1 MSQQLTSINGGA
13 TPEIQTT
20 LRTSRINL
28 LSPQFIEA
36 RNLYSRPTEWV
47 PGGRPIYRRLPAISE
62 TYQIDFFNIVP
73 ESNVGPGYIEEVGY
87 VFVPWGE
94 SDLSSSSVR
103 VSISESKG
111 DLIISSGSLVWR
123 QGKTFVYPALINLE
137 VLEVLN
143 GRYDLAYQLIYNSDP
158 LPFQYS
164 VTDFALTGL
173 PLTITASTDSITG
186 WRYPAV
192 NAFLDTTTLKW
203 STEDSYYPSYAQPT
217 SSYIQWESVLA
228 QSYESI
234 TLRCPTG
241 TAYTGMATLYY
252 VNNGVLSEVTSVEV
266 SSDTTGQ
273 YFTLNITRPVLQNGW
288 RVEFSSTKISI
299 QSITVTGVITL
310 LERPSVPVPRAS
322 LVLYPSGTLPV
333 GETFCSLAEITV
345 NNDFQ
350 VTKLRDTRDIIRR
363 DYTPV
368 SDWLTKPFDTDLIN
382 LYEEV
387 SIYPTTWMN
396 PPTAMRQEYE
406 GLTQY
411 QVIVEN

>member
-1 MSQQLTSINGGA
+1 MSQQLVSLNGGI
-13 TPEIQTT
+13 TVQNQTT
-20 LRTSRINL
+20 LRTPRLNL
-28 LSPQFIEA
+28 LSPQYIGA
-36 RNLYSRPTEWV
+36 KSLQSRPTEWV
-47 PGGRPIYRRLPAISE
+47 PEGRPIYRRLPAISE

-73 ESNVGPGYIEEVGY
+73 ESNVGSGYIEEVGY

-94 SDLSSSSVR
+94 SDLSQSSVR
-103 VSISESKG
+103 VSISESKR

-123 QGKTFVYPALINLE
+123 QGKTFVYPALVNLE

-143 GRYDLAYQLIYNSDP
+143 GRYDLAYQLIFNDDP

-164 VTDFALTGL
+164 VIDFALTGL

-186 WRYPAV
+186 WRFPAV
-192 NAFLDTTTLKW
+192 NAFLDTTTLNW

-217 SSYIQWESVLA
+217 SSYIQWESVLT
-228 QSYESI
+228 QSYQSI
-234 TLRCPTG
+234 TLRCPAG
-241 TAYTGMATLYY
+241 TAYTGTATLYY
-252 VNNGVLSEVTSVEV
+252 VNNGVLSEVTSTEV
-266 SSDTTGQ
+266 SSDTASQ
-273 YFTLNITRPVLQNGW
+273 FFTLSVTEQVLQSGW

-299 QSITVTGVITL
+299 QSIIVTGVITL

-350 VTKLRDTRDIIRR
+350 VTKLRDTRNIIRR

-396 PPTAMRQEYE
+396 PPTAMRQEYY

>member
-1 MSQQLTSINGGA
+1 MSQQLTPTNGGLI
-13 TPEIQTT
+13 PEVQTT
-20 LRTSRINL
+20 LRPSRINL
-28 LSPQFIEA
+28 LSPQYIEA
-36 RNLYSRPTEWV
+36 KNLESRPTEWV

-73 ESNVGPGYIEEVGY
+73 ESNVGPGYIEEIGY

-94 SDLSSSSVR
+94 SALGSSSVL
-103 VSISESKG
+103 VSVSESKG
-111 DLIISSGSLVWR
+111 DLIVSSGNLVWK

-137 VLEVLN
+137 VLDVLN
-143 GRYDLAYQLIYNSDP
+143 GKYDLAYQLIYNDEP
-158 LPFQYS
+158 LPYQYS

-192 NAFLDTTTLKW
+192 NAFLDTTTLNW

-217 SSYIQWESVLA
+217 SSYIQWDSALA
-228 QSYESI
+228 QSYTSI

-241 TAYTGMATLYY
+241 TAYTGTATLYY
-252 VNNGVLSEVTSVEV
+252 VNNGVLSEVTSSEV

-273 YFTLNITRPVLQNGW
+273 YFTLNITEQVLQTGW

-299 QSITVTGVITL
+299 QSITITGVITL
-310 LERPSVPVPRAS
+310 LEKPSVSVPRAS

-345 NNDFQ
+345 NNEFQ
-350 VTKLRDTRDIIRR
+350 VTKLKDTREIIRR

-368 SDWLTKPFDTDLIN
+368 ADWLTKPFDTDLIN

-387 SIYPTTWMN
+387 STYPTTWMN
-396 PPTAMRQEYE
+396 PPTAMKQEYA

>member
-1 MSQQLTSINGGA
+1 MSQQLTSINGGV

-123 QGKTFVYPALINLE
+123 QGKTFVYPAIVNLE
-137 VLEVLN
+137 VLEILK

-192 NAFLDTTTLKW
+192 NVFLDTTTLKW

-273 YFTLNITRPVLQNGW
+273 YFTLNITGPVLQTGW

-299 QSITVTGVITL
+299 QSITVTGVITR

>member
-1 MSQQLTSINGGA
+1 MSQQLTPTNGGI
-13 TPEIQTT
+13 TPEVQTT
-20 LRTSRINL
+20 LRTSRVNL
-28 LSPQFIEA
+28 LSPQYIEA
-36 RNLYSRPTEWV
+36 KSLESRPTEWV
-47 PGGRPIYRRLPAISE
+47 PGGRPIYRRLPAVSE

-94 SDLSSSSVR
+94 SDLSPSSVR
-103 VSISESKG
+103 VSVSESKG
-111 DLIISSGSLVWR
+111 DLIISSGNLVWK

-143 GRYDLAYQLIYNSDP
+143 GRYDLAYQLIYNDEP

-192 NAFLDTTTLKW
+192 NAFLDTTTLNW

-241 TAYTGMATLYY
+241 TAYTGTATLYY
-252 VNNGVLSEVTSVEV
+252 VNNGVLSEVTSTEV

-273 YFTLNITRPVLQNGW
+273 YFTLNITEQVLQTGW
-288 RVEFSSTKISI
+288 RVEFSSIKVSI
-299 QSITVTGVITL
+299 QSITITGVITL
-310 LERPSVPVPRAS
+310 LEKPSVSVPRAS

-345 NNDFQ
+345 NNEFQ
-350 VTKLRDTRDIIRR
+350 VTKLKDTREIIRR

-368 SDWLTKPFDTDLIN
+368 ADWLTKPFDTDLIN

-387 SIYPTTWMN
+387 STYPTTWMN
-396 PPTAMRQEYE
+396 PPTAMKQEYVE
-406 GLTQY
+406 LTQY
-411 QVIVEN
+411 QVIVES

>member
-1 MSQQLTSINGGA
+1 MSQQLTSINGGV

-123 QGKTFVYPALINLE
+123 QGKTFVYPALVNLE

-217 SSYIQWESVLA
+217 SSYIQWESLLA

-241 TAYTGMATLYY
+241 TAYTGTATLYY
-252 VNNGVLSEVTSVEV
+252 VNNGVLSEVTSTEI

-273 YFTLNITRPVLQNGW
+273 YFTLAVTRQILQTGW

-310 LERPSVPVPRAS
+310 LERPSVSTPRAS

-396 PPTAMRQEYE
+396 PPTAMRQEYD

>member
-1 MSQQLTSINGGA
+1 MSQLLTPTGNGI
-13 TPEIQTT
+13 TPEVQTT
-20 LRTSRINL
+20 LQSSRINL
-28 LSPQFIEA
+28 LSPQYIEA
-36 RNLYSRPTEWV
+36 KNLESRPTEWV

-62 TYQIDFFNIVP
+62 TYQIDFYNIVP
-73 ESNVGPGYIEEVGY
+73 ESNVGPGYIEEIGY

-94 SDLSSSSVR
+94 SALGSSSVL
-103 VSISESKG
+103 VSVSESKG
-111 DLIISSGSLVWR
+111 DLIVSSGNLVWK

-137 VLEVLN
+137 VLDVLN
-143 GRYDLAYQLIYNSDP
+143 GKYDLAYQLIYNDEP
-158 LPFQYS
+158 LPYQYS

-192 NAFLDTTTLKW
+192 NAFLDTTTLNW

-217 SSYIQWESVLA
+217 SSYIQWDSALA
-228 QSYESI
+228 QSYTSI

-241 TAYTGMATLYY
+241 TAYTGTATLYY
-252 VNNGVLSEVTSVEV
+252 VNNGVLSEVTSTGI
-266 SSDTTGQ
+266 SSDDTGQ
-273 YFTLNITRPVLQNGW
+273 FFTLVIAEQVLQTGW

-299 QSITVTGVITL
+299 QSITITGVITL
-310 LERPSVPVPRAS
+310 LEKPSVSVPRAS

-345 NNDFQ
+345 NNEFQ
-350 VTKLRDTRDIIRR
+350 VTKLKDTREIIRR

-368 SDWLTKPFDTDLIN
+368 ADWLTKPFDTDLIN

-387 SIYPTTWMN
+387 STYPTTWMN
-396 PPTAMRQEYE
+396 PPTAMKQEYA

>member
-1 MSQQLTSINGGA
+1 MSQKLTPTGNGII
-13 TPEIQTT
+13 PEIQTT
-20 LRTSRINL
+20 LRTSRVNL
-28 LSPQFIEA
+28 LSPQFIDA
-36 RNLYSRPTEWV
+36 KNLESRPTEWV
-47 PGGRPIYRRLPAISE
+47 PEGRPIYRRLPAISE
-62 TYQIDFFNIVP
+62 TYQIDFYNVVP
-73 ESNVGPGYIEEVGY
+73 ESNVGPGYTEEVGY

-94 SDLSSSSVR
+94 SDLSPSSVR
-103 VSISESKG
+103 VSVSESKG
-111 DLIISSGSLVWR
+111 DLIVSSGNLVWR

-143 GRYDLAYQLIYNSDP
+143 GRYDLAYQLIYNDEP

-173 PLTITASTDSITG
+173 PLTITASTDSVTG

-192 NAFLDTTTLKW
+192 NAFLDTTTLNW

-241 TAYTGMATLYY
+241 TAYTGTATLYY
-252 VNNGVLSEVTSVEV
+252 VNGGVLLEVVSTEI

-273 YFTLNITRPVLQNGW
+273 YFTLPVTSQVLQTGW
-288 RVEFSSTKISI
+288 RVEFSSAKISI
-299 QSITVTGVITL
+299 QSITVTGIITL
-310 LERPSVPVPRAS
+310 LEKPSAPVPRAS

-345 NNDFQ
+345 NNDYQ
-350 VTKLRDTRDIIRR
+350 VTKLKDAREIIRR
-363 DYTPV
+363 DYIPV
-368 SDWLTKPFDTDLIN
+368 ADWLTKPFDTDLIN

-396 PPTAMRQEYE
+396 PPTAMRQEYAE
-406 GLTQY
+406 LTQY
-411 QVIVEN
+411 QVIVES

>member
-1 MSQQLTSINGGA
+1 MSQLLTPTGNGII
-13 TPEIQTT
+13 PEVQTT
-20 LRTSRINL
+20 LRPSRINL
-28 LSPQFIEA
+28 LSPQYIEA
-36 RNLYSRPTEWV
+36 KNLESRPTEWV

-73 ESNVGPGYIEEVGY
+73 ESNVGPGYIEEIGY

-94 SDLSSSSVR
+94 SALGSSSVL
-103 VSISESKG
+103 VSVSESKG
-111 DLIISSGSLVWR
+111 DLIVSSGNLVWK

-137 VLEVLN
+137 VLDVLN
-143 GRYDLAYQLIYNSDP
+143 GKYDLAYQLIYNDEP
-158 LPFQYS
+158 LPYQYS

-173 PLTITASTDSITG
+173 PLTITASTDLITG

-192 NAFLDTTTLKW
+192 NAFLDTTTLNW

-217 SSYIQWESVLA
+217 SSYIQWDSALA
-228 QSYESI
+228 QSYTSI

-241 TAYTGMATLYY
+241 TAYTGTATLYY
-252 VNNGVLSEVTSVEV
+252 VNNGVLSEVTSTEV

-273 YFTLNITRPVLQNGW
+273 YFTLNITEQVSQTGW

-299 QSITVTGVITL
+299 QSITITGVITL
-310 LERPSVPVPRAS
+310 LEKPSVSVPRAS

-345 NNDFQ
+345 NNEFQ
-350 VTKLRDTRDIIRR
+350 VTKLKDTREIIRR

-368 SDWLTKPFDTDLIN
+368 ADWLTKPFDTDLIN

-387 SIYPTTWMN
+387 STYPTTWMN
-396 PPTAMRQEYE
+396 PPTAMKQEYA

>member
-1 MSQQLTSINGGA
+1 MSQQLTPTGNGA
-13 TPEIQTT
+13 IPEIQTT
-20 LRTSRINL
+20 IRTPRINL
-28 LSPQFIEA
+28 LSPQYIEA
-36 RNLYSRPTEWV
+36 KNLESRPTEWV
-47 PGGRPIYRRLPAISE
+47 PEGRPIYRRLPAISE

-73 ESNVGPGYIEEVGY
+73 ESNVGPEYIEEVGY

-94 SDLSSSSVR
+94 SALGTSSVL
-103 VSISESKG
+103 VSVSESKK
-111 DLIISSGSLVWR
+111 DLIISSGNLIWK
-123 QGKTFVYPALINLE
+123 QGKTFVYPAIINLK

-143 GRYDLAYQLIYNSDP
+143 GKYDLAYQLIYNDEP

-192 NAFLDTTTLKW
+192 NAFLDTTTLNW

-241 TAYTGMATLYY
+241 TAYTGTATLYY
-252 VNNGVLSEVTSVEV
+252 VNNGILSEVTSTEI

-273 YFTLNITRPVLQNGW
+273 FFTLEITEQVLQKGW
-288 RVEFSSTKISI
+288 RVTFSSAKISI
-299 QSITVTGVITL
+299 QNITVTGVITR
-310 LERPSVPVPRAS
+310 LERPSVPIPRAS

-333 GETFCSLAEITV
+333 GETFCTLAEITV
-345 NNDFQ
+345 NNDFEI
-350 VTKLRDTRDIIRR
+350 TKVKDTRDIIRR

-382 LYEEV
+382 LYEQV
-387 SIYPTTWMN
+387 STYPTTWMN
-396 PPTAMRQEYE
+396 PPTAMKQEYA

>member
-1 MSQQLTSINGGA
+1 MSQQLTSISGGI
-13 TPEIQTT
+13 TPEVQTT

-28 LSPQFIEA
+28 LSPQYIEA
-36 RNLYSRPTEWV
+36 KSLESRPTEWV

-94 SDLSSSSVR
+94 SDLSPSSVR
-103 VSISESKG
+103 VSISESKR
-111 DLIISSGSLVWR
+111 DLIISSGNLVWK

-143 GRYDLAYQLIYNSDP
+143 GRYDLAYQLIYNDEP

-173 PLTITASTDSITG
+173 PLTITASTDLITG

-192 NAFLDTTTLKW
+192 NAFLDTTTLNW
-203 STEDSYYPSYAQPT
+203 STEDSYYPSFAQPT

-241 TAYTGMATLYY
+241 TAYTGTATLYY
-252 VNNGVLSEVTSVEV
+252 VNNGVLSEVITTAI

-273 YFTLNITRPVLQNGW
+273 YFTLPVTSQVLQTGW
-288 RVEFSSTKISI
+288 RVEFSSAKISI
-299 QSITVTGVITL
+299 QSITVTGIITL

-322 LVLYPSGTLPV
+322 LVLYPSGTLPD

-345 NNDFQ
+345 NNDYQ
-350 VTKLRDTRDIIRR
+350 VTKLRDTREVIRR

-368 SDWLTKPFDTDLIN
+368 ADWLTKPFDTDLID

-387 SIYPTTWMN
+387 SIYPSTWMN
-396 PPTAMRQEYE
+396 PPTAMKQEYA

>member
-1 MSQQLTSINGGA
+1 MSQQLTPTNGGL
-13 TPEIQTT
+13 TPEVQTT
-20 LRTSRINL
+20 LRSSRINL
-28 LSPQFIEA
+28 LSPQYIEA
-36 RNLYSRPTEWV
+36 KNLESRPTEWV

-62 TYQIDFFNIVP
+62 TYQIDFYNIVP
-73 ESNVGPGYIEEVGY
+73 ESNVGPGYIEEIGY

-94 SDLSSSSVR
+94 SALGSSSVL
-103 VSISESKG
+103 VSVSESKR
-111 DLIISSGSLVWR
+111 DLIISSGNLVWK

-137 VLEVLN
+137 VLDVLN
-143 GRYDLAYQLIYNSDP
+143 GKYDLAYQLIYNDEP
-158 LPFQYS
+158 LPYQYS

-192 NAFLDTTTLKW
+192 NAFLDTTTLNW

-217 SSYIQWESVLA
+217 SSYIQWDSALA
-228 QSYESI
+228 QSYTSI

-241 TAYTGMATLYY
+241 TAYTGTATLYY
-252 VNNGVLSEVTSVEV
+252 VNNGVLSEVTSTEV

-273 YFTLNITRPVLQNGW
+273 YFTLNITEQVLQTGW

-299 QSITVTGVITL
+299 QSITITGVITL
-310 LERPSVPVPRAS
+310 LEKPSVSVPRAS

-333 GETFCSLAEITV
+333 GETFCSLAEVTV
-345 NNDFQ
+345 NNEFQ
-350 VTKLRDTRDIIRR
+350 VTKLKDTREIIRR

-368 SDWLTKPFDTDLIN
+368 ADWLTKPFDTDLVN

-387 SIYPTTWMN
+387 STYPTTWMN
-396 PPTAMRQEYE
+396 PPTAMKQEYA

>member
-1 MSQQLTSINGGA
+1 MSQQLTPTGNGA
-13 TPEIQTT
+13 IPEIQTT
-20 LRTSRINL
+20 IRTSRINL
-28 LSPQFIEA
+28 LSPQYIEA
-36 RNLYSRPTEWV
+36 KNLESRPTEWV
-47 PGGRPIYRRLPAISE
+47 PEGRPIYRRLPAISE

-73 ESNVGPGYIEEVGY
+73 ESNVGPEYIEEVGY

-94 SDLSSSSVR
+94 SALGTSSVL
-103 VSISESKG
+103 VSVSESKK
-111 DLIISSGSLVWR
+111 DLIISSGNLIWK
-123 QGKTFVYPALINLE
+123 QGKTFVYPAIINLK

-143 GRYDLAYQLIYNSDP
+143 GKYDLAYQLIYNDEP

-192 NAFLDTTTLKW
+192 NAFLDTTTLNW

-241 TAYTGMATLYY
+241 TAYTGTATLYY
-252 VNNGVLSEVTSVEV
+252 VNNGILSEVTSTEI

-273 YFTLNITRPVLQNGW
+273 FFTLEITEQVLQKGW
-288 RVEFSSTKISI
+288 RVTFSSAKISI
-299 QSITVTGVITL
+299 QNITVTGVITR
-310 LERPSVPVPRAS
+310 LERPSVPIPRAS

-333 GETFCSLAEITV
+333 GETFCTLAEITV
-345 NNDFQ
+345 NNDFEI
-350 VTKLRDTRDIIRR
+350 TKLRDTRDIIRR

-368 SDWLTKPFDTDLIN
+368 ADWLTKPFDADLIN
-382 LYEEV
+382 LYEQV
-387 SIYPTTWMN
+387 STYPTTWMN
-396 PPTAMRQEYE
+396 PPTAMKQEYA

>member
-1 MSQQLTSINGGA
+1 MSQQLTPTGNGII
-13 TPEIQTT
+13 PEIQTT

-28 LSPQFIEA
+28 LSPQYKEVK
-36 RNLYSRPTEWV
+36 NLKSRPTEWV

-103 VSISESKG
+103 VSISESEG
-111 DLIISSGSLVWR
+111 DLIVSSGNLVWK
-123 QGKTFVYPALINLE
+123 QGKTFVYPALVNLE

-143 GRYDLAYQLIYNSDP
+143 GRYDLAYQLIFNDEP

-173 PLTITASTDSITG
+173 PFTITASTDSVTG

-192 NAFLDTTTLKW
+192 NAFLDTKTLNW

-228 QSYESI
+228 QSYKSI

-241 TAYTGMATLYY
+241 TACTGTATLYY
-252 VNNGVLSEVTSVEV
+252 VNNGVLSEVTSTEV
-266 SSDTTGQ
+266 SSDTAGQ
-273 YFTLNITRPVLQNGW
+273 YFTLSIAEQVLQTGW
-288 RVEFSSTKISI
+288 RIKFSSSKISI
-299 QSITVTGVITL
+299 QSITVTGVITQ
-310 LERPSVPVPRAS
+310 LEKPSLPVPRAS

-345 NNDFQ
+345 NNNFQ
-350 VTKLRDTRDIIRR
+350 VTKLRDTREIIRR
-363 DYTPV
+363 DYTPIA
-368 SDWLTKPFDTDLIN
+368 DWLTKPFDTDLIN

-387 SIYPTTWMN
+387 STYPTTWMN
-396 PPTAMRQEYE
+396 PPTAMRQEYA

-411 QVIVEN
+411 QVIVES

>member
-1 MSQQLTSINGGA
+1 MSQKLVPTNGGI
-13 TPEIQTT
+13 TPEVQTT

-28 LSPQFIEA
+28 LSPQHIEA
-36 RNLYSRPTEWV
+36 KSLESRPTEWV
-47 PGGRPIYRRLPAISE
+47 PGGRPIYRRLPAVSE
-62 TYQIDFFNIVP
+62 TYQIDFYNVVP
-73 ESNVGPGYIEEVGY
+73 ESNVGPGYIKEVGY

-94 SDLSSSSVR
+94 SDLSPSSVR
-103 VSISESKG
+103 VSVSESKG
-111 DLIISSGSLVWR
+111 DLIISSGNLVWK

-143 GRYDLAYQLIYNSDP
+143 GRYDLAYQLIYNDEP

-173 PLTITASTDSITG
+173 PLTITASTDSIIG

-192 NAFLDTTTLKW
+192 NAFLDTTTLNW
-203 STEDSYYPSYAQPT
+203 STEDSYYLSYAQPT

-241 TAYTGMATLYY
+241 TAYTGTATLYY
-252 VNNGVLSEVTSVEV
+252 VNSGVLSEVTTTAI

-273 YFTLNITRPVLQNGW
+273 YFTLPVTSQVLQTGW
-288 RVEFSSTKISI
+288 RVEFSSAKISI
-299 QSITVTGVITL
+299 QSITVTGIITL
-310 LERPSVPVPRAS
+310 LEKPSVPVPRAS

-345 NNDFQ
+345 NNDYQ
-350 VTKLRDTRDIIRR
+350 VTKLKDTREVIRR

-368 SDWLTKPFDTDLIN
+368 ADWLTKPFDTDLID

-396 PPTAMRQEYE
+396 PPTAMKQEYAE
-406 GLTQY
+406 LTQY
-411 QVIVEN
+411 QVIVES

>member
-1 MSQQLTSINGGA
+1 MSQQLTPTNGGLI
-13 TPEIQTT
+13 PEVQTT
-20 LRTSRINL
+20 LRPSRINL
-28 LSPQFIEA
+28 LSPQYIEA
-36 RNLYSRPTEWV
+36 KNLESRPTEWV

-73 ESNVGPGYIEEVGY
+73 ESNVGPGYIEEIGY

-94 SDLSSSSVR
+94 SALGSSSVL
-103 VSISESKG
+103 VSVSESKG
-111 DLIISSGSLVWR
+111 DLIVSSGNLVWK

-137 VLEVLN
+137 VLDVLN
-143 GRYDLAYQLIYNSDP
+143 GKYDLAYQLIYNDEPSP
-158 LPFQYS
+158 YQYS

-192 NAFLDTTTLKW
+192 NAFLDTTTLNW

-217 SSYIQWESVLA
+217 SSYIQWDSALA
-228 QSYESI
+228 QSYTSI

-241 TAYTGMATLYY
+241 TAYTGTATLYY
-252 VNNGVLSEVTSVEV
+252 VNNGVLSEVTSTEV

-273 YFTLNITRPVLQNGW
+273 YFTLNITEQVLQTGW

-299 QSITVTGVITL
+299 QSITITGVITL
-310 LERPSVPVPRAS
+310 LEKPSVSVPRAS

-345 NNDFQ
+345 NNEFQ
-350 VTKLRDTRDIIRR
+350 VTKLKDTREIIRR

-368 SDWLTKPFDTDLIN
+368 ADWLTKPFDTDLIN

-387 SIYPTTWMN
+387 STYPTTWMN
-396 PPTAMRQEYE
+396 PPTAMKQEYA

>member
-1 MSQQLTSINGGA
+1 MSQLLTPTGNGII
-13 TPEIQTT
+13 PEIQTT

-28 LSPQFIEA
+28 LSAQYIESK
-36 RNLYSRPTEWV
+36 NLKSRPTEWV
-47 PGGRPIYRRLPAISE
+47 PEGRPIYRRLPAISE
-62 TYQIDFFNIVP
+62 TYQIDFYNIVP

-103 VSISESKG
+103 VSASESKG
-111 DLIISSGSLVWR
+111 DLIISSGNLVWK

-143 GRYDLAYQLIYNSDP
+143 GRYDLAYQLIYNDEP

-164 VTDFALTGL
+164 VTNFALTGL
-173 PLTITASTDSITG
+173 PLTITASTDLITG

-192 NAFLDTTTLKW
+192 NAFLDTTTLNW

-228 QSYESI
+228 QSYESV

-241 TAYTGMATLYY
+241 TAYTGTATLYY
-252 VNNGVLSEVTSVEV
+252 VNSGVLSEVTSTAI
-266 SSDTTGQ
+266 SSDTVGQ
-273 YFTLNITRPVLQNGW
+273 YFTLPITSQVLQTGW
-288 RVEFSSTKISI
+288 RVEFSSVIISI
-299 QSITVTGVITL
+299 QSITVSGVITL
-310 LERPSVPVPRAS
+310 LERPSVAVPRAS

-333 GETFCSLAEITV
+333 GETFCALAEITV
-345 NNDFQ
+345 NNDYQ
-350 VTKLRDTRDIIRR
+350 VTKLRDTRVVIRR

-368 SDWLTKPFDTDLIN
+368 SDWLTKPFDIDLIN

-387 SIYPTTWMN
+387 SIYPSTWMT
-396 PPTAMRQEYE
+396 PPTAMKQEYA

-411 QVIVEN
+411 RIIVEN

>member
-123 QGKTFVYPALINLE
+123 QGKTFVYPALVNLE

-143 GRYDLAYQLIYNSDP
+143 GRYDLAYQLIFNDEP

-192 NAFLDTTTLKW
+192 NAFLDTTSLKW

-217 SSYIQWESVLA
+217 SSYIQWESVLT
-228 QSYESI
+228 QSYQSI

-241 TAYTGMATLYY
+241 TAYTSTATLYY
-252 VNNGVLSEVTSVEV
+252 VNNGVLSEVTSTEV

-273 YFTLNITRPVLQNGW
+273 FFTLSVTEQVLQSGW

-310 LERPSVPVPRAS
+310 LERPSVPIPRAS

-333 GETFCSLAEITV
+333 DETFCSLAEITV
-345 NNDFQ
+345 NNGFQ
-350 VTKLRDTRDIIRR
+350 VTKLRDTRNIIRR

-368 SDWLTKPFDTDLIN
+368 SDWLTKPFDTDLVN

-396 PPTAMRQEYE
+396 PPTAMRQEYY

>member
-1 MSQQLTSINGGA
+1 MSQLLTPTGNGII
-13 TPEIQTT
+13 PEIQTT
-20 LRTSRINL
+20 LRTSRVNL
-28 LSPQFIEA
+28 LSPQYIEA
-36 RNLYSRPTEWV
+36 KSLESRPTEWV
-47 PGGRPIYRRLPAISE
+47 PSGRPIYRRLPAVSE

-94 SDLSSSSVR
+94 SDLSPSSVR
-103 VSISESKG
+103 VSVSESKG
-111 DLIISSGSLVWR
+111 DLIISSGNLVWK

-143 GRYDLAYQLIYNSDP
+143 GRYDLAYQLIYNDEP

-164 VTDFALTGL
+164 VTDFVLTGL

-192 NAFLDTTTLKW
+192 NAFLDTTTLNW

-241 TAYTGMATLYY
+241 TAYTGTATLYY
-252 VNNGVLSEVTSVEV
+252 VNNGVLSEVTTTAI

-273 YFTLNITRPVLQNGW
+273 YFTLPVTSQVLQTGW
-288 RVEFSSTKISI
+288 RVEFSSAKISI
-299 QSITVTGVITL
+299 QSITVTGIITL

-345 NNDFQ
+345 NNEFQ
-350 VTKLRDTRDIIRR
+350 VTKLKDTREIIRR

-368 SDWLTKPFDTDLIN
+368 ADWLTKPFDTDLID

-396 PPTAMRQEYE
+396 PPTAMKQEYAE
-406 GLTQY
+406 LTQY

>member
-1 MSQQLTSINGGA
+1 MSQLLTPTGNGII
-13 TPEIQTT
+13 PEVQTT
-20 LRTSRINL
+20 LRPSRINL
-28 LSPQFIEA
+28 LSPQYIEA
-36 RNLYSRPTEWV
+36 KNLESRPTEWV

-73 ESNVGPGYIEEVGY
+73 ESNVGPGYIEEIGY

-94 SDLSSSSVR
+94 SALGSSSVL
-103 VSISESKG
+103 VSVSESKG
-111 DLIISSGSLVWR
+111 DLIVSSGNLVWK

-137 VLEVLN
+137 VLDVLN
-143 GRYDLAYQLIYNSDP
+143 GKYDLAYQLIYNDEP
-158 LPFQYS
+158 LPYQYS

-192 NAFLDTTTLKW
+192 NAFLDTTTLNW

-241 TAYTGMATLYY
+241 TAYTGTATLYY
-252 VNNGVLSEVTSVEV
+252 VNNGVLSEVTSTEV

-273 YFTLNITRPVLQNGW
+273 YFTLNITEQVLQTGW
-288 RVEFSSTKISI
+288 RVEFSSIKVSI
-299 QSITVTGVITL
+299 QSITITGVITL
-310 LERPSVPVPRAS
+310 LEKPSVSVPRAS

-345 NNDFQ
+345 NNEFQ
-350 VTKLRDTRDIIRR
+350 VTKLKDTREIIRR

-368 SDWLTKPFDTDLIN
+368 ADWLTKPFDTDLIN

-387 SIYPTTWMN
+387 STYPTTWMN
-396 PPTAMRQEYE
+396 PPTAMKQEYVE
-406 GLTQY
+406 LTQY
-411 QVIVEN
+411 QVIVES

>member
-1 MSQQLTSINGGA
+1 MSQLLTPTGNGII
-13 TPEIQTT
+13 PEIQTT
-20 LRTSRINL
+20 LRTSRVNL
-28 LSPQFIEA
+28 LSPQYIEA
-36 RNLYSRPTEWV
+36 KSLESRPTEWV

-62 TYQIDFFNIVP
+62 TYQIDFYNVVP

-94 SDLSSSSVR
+94 SDLSPSSVR
-103 VSISESKG
+103 ISISESKG
-111 DLIISSGSLVWR
+111 DLIISSGNLVWK

-143 GRYDLAYQLIYNSDP
+143 GRYDLAYQLIYNDEP

-192 NAFLDTTTLKW
+192 NAFLGTTTLNW
-203 STEDSYYPSYAQPT
+203 STEDSYYLSYAQPT

-241 TAYTGMATLYY
+241 TAYTGTATLYY
-252 VNNGVLSEVTSVEV
+252 VNNGVLSEVTTTAI

-273 YFTLNITRPVLQNGW
+273 YFTLPVTSQVLQTEW
-288 RVEFSSTKISI
+288 RVEFSSAKISI
-299 QSITVTGVITL
+299 QSIAVTGIITL

-345 NNDFQ
+345 NNDYQ
-350 VTKLRDTRDIIRR
+350 VTKLKDTREVIRR

-368 SDWLTKPFDTDLIN
+368 ADWLTKPFDTDLIN

-387 SIYPTTWMN
+387 SVYPTTWMN
-396 PPTAMRQEYE
+396 PPTAMKQEYAE
-406 GLTQY
+406 LTQY

>member
-1 MSQQLTSINGGA
+1 MSQQLTPTNGGI
-13 TPEIQTT
+13 TPEVQTT
-20 LRTSRINL
+20 LRTSRVNL
-28 LSPQFIEA
+28 LSPQYIEA
-36 RNLYSRPTEWV
+36 KSLESRPTEWV

-73 ESNVGPGYIEEVGY
+73 ESNVGPGYIEEIGY

-94 SDLSSSSVR
+94 SALGSSSVL
-103 VSISESKG
+103 VSVSESKG
-111 DLIISSGSLVWR
+111 DLIVSSGNLVWK

-137 VLEVLN
+137 VLDVLN
-143 GRYDLAYQLIYNSDP
+143 GKYDLAYQLIYNDEP
-158 LPFQYS
+158 VPYQYS

-192 NAFLDTTTLKW
+192 NAFLDTTTLNW

-217 SSYIQWESVLA
+217 SSYIQWDSALA
-228 QSYESI
+228 QSYTSI

-241 TAYTGMATLYY
+241 TAYTGTATLYY
-252 VNNGVLSEVTSVEV
+252 VNSGVLSEVTSSEV

-273 YFTLNITRPVLQNGW
+273 YFTLNITEQVLQTGW

-299 QSITVTGVITL
+299 QSITITGVITL
-310 LERPSVPVPRAS
+310 LEKPSVSVPRAS

-345 NNDFQ
+345 NNEFQ
-350 VTKLRDTRDIIRR
+350 VTKLKDTREIIRR

-368 SDWLTKPFDTDLIN
+368 ADWLTKPFDTDLIN

-387 SIYPTTWMN
+387 STYPTTWMN
-396 PPTAMRQEYE
+396 PPTAMKQEYA

>member
-1 MSQQLTSINGGA
+1 MSQQLTGINGGV

-20 LRTSRINL
+20 LRTSRLNL
-28 LSPQFIEA
+28 LSPQYIEA
-36 RNLYSRPTEWV
+36 KNLHSRSTEWV

-94 SDLSSSSVR
+94 SALGSSSVL
-103 VSISESKG
+103 VSQSESKG
-111 DLIISSGSLVWR
+111 DLIISSGNLVWK

-137 VLEVLN
+137 VLDVLN
-143 GRYDLAYQLIYNSDP
+143 GKYDLAYQLIYNDEP

-192 NAFLDTTTLKW
+192 NAFLDTTTLNW

-217 SSYIQWESVLA
+217 SSYIQWDSALA
-228 QSYESI
+228 QSYKSI

-241 TAYTGMATLYY
+241 TAYTGTATLYY
-252 VNNGVLSEVTSVEV
+252 VNNGVLSEVTSTEV
-266 SSDTTGQ
+266 SSDTAGQ
-273 YFTLNITRPVLQNGW
+273 YFTLSVTEQVLQTGW
-288 RVEFSSTKISI
+288 RVEFSSVKVSI

-310 LERPSVPVPRAS
+310 LEKPSVSVPRAS

-333 GETFCSLAEITV
+333 GETFCPLAEITV
-345 NNDFQ
+345 NNEFQ
-350 VTKLRDTRDIIRR
+350 VTKLKDTREIIRR

-396 PPTAMRQEYE
+396 PPTAMKQEYA

>member
-1 MSQQLTSINGGA
+1 MSQQLTPTGNGA
-13 TPEIQTT
+13 IPEIQTT
-20 LRTSRINL
+20 IRTSRINL
-28 LSPQFIEA
+28 LSPQYIEA
-36 RNLYSRPTEWV
+36 KNLESRPTEWV
-47 PGGRPIYRRLPAISE
+47 PEGRPIYRRLPAISE

-94 SDLSSSSVR
+94 SALGTSSVL
-103 VSISESKG
+103 VSVSESKK
-111 DLIISSGSLVWR
+111 DLIISSGNLIWK
-123 QGKTFVYPALINLE
+123 QGKTFVYPAIINLK

-143 GRYDLAYQLIYNSDP
+143 GKYDLAYQLIYNDEP

-192 NAFLDTTTLKW
+192 NAFLDTTTLNW

-241 TAYTGMATLYY
+241 TAYTGTATLYY
-252 VNNGVLSEVTSVEV
+252 VNNGILSEVTSTEIL
-266 SSDTTGQ
+266 SDTTGQ
-273 YFTLNITRPVLQNGW
+273 YFTLKITEQVLQKGW
-288 RVEFSSTKISI
+288 RVTFSSAKISI
-299 QSITVTGVITL
+299 QNITVTGVITR
-310 LERPSVPVPRAS
+310 LERPSVPIPRAS

-333 GETFCSLAEITV
+333 GETFCTLAEITV
-345 NNDFQ
+345 NNDFEI
-350 VTKLRDTRDIIRR
+350 TKLRDTRDIIRR

-368 SDWLTKPFDTDLIN
+368 ADWLTKPFDADLIN
-382 LYEEV
+382 LYEQV
-387 SIYPTTWMN
+387 STYPTTWMN
-396 PPTAMRQEYE
+396 PPTAMKQEYA

>member
-20 LRTSRINL
+20 LRTSRVNL
-28 LSPQFIEA
+28 LSPQYIEA
-36 RNLYSRPTEWV
+36 KSLESRPTEWV

-123 QGKTFVYPALINLE
+123 QGKTFVYPALVNLE

-143 GRYDLAYQLIYNSDP
+143 GKYDLAYQLIFNDEP

-164 VTDFALTGL
+164 VTNFALTGL
-173 PLTITASTDSITG
+173 PLTITASTDLITG
-186 WRYPAV
+186 WRFPAV
-192 NAFLDTTTLKW
+192 NAFLDTTTLNW
-203 STEDSYYPSYAQPT
+203 STEDTYYPSYAQPT
-217 SSYIQWESVLA
+217 TSYIQWESVLA

-241 TAYTGMATLYY
+241 TAYTGTATLYY
-252 VNNGVLSEVTSVEV
+252 VNNGVLSEVTTTKI
-266 SSDTTGQ
+266 SSDTAGQ
-273 YFTLNITRPVLQNGW
+273 YFTLSITEQVLQKGW
-288 RVEFSSTKISI
+288 RIKFSSAKVSI
-299 QSITVTGVITL
+299 QSITVTGVITR

-345 NNDFQ
+345 NNEFQ
-350 VTKLRDTRDIIRR
+350 VTKLKDTRDIIRR

-368 SDWLTKPFDTDLIN
+368 ADWLTKPFDIDLIN

-387 SIYPTTWMN
+387 STYPTTWMN
-396 PPTAMRQEYE
+396 PSTAVKQEYAE
-406 GLTQY
+406 LTQY

>member
-1 MSQQLTSINGGA
+1 
-13 TPEIQTT
+13 
-20 LRTSRINL
+20 
-28 LSPQFIEA
+28 
-36 RNLYSRPTEWV
+36 V

-94 SDLSSSSVR
+94 SALGSSSVL
-103 VSISESKG
+103 VSQSESKG
-111 DLIISSGSLVWR
+111 DLIISSGNLVWK
-123 QGKTFVYPALINLE
+123 QGKTFVYPALVNLE
-137 VLEVLN
+137 VLDVLN
-143 GRYDLAYQLIYNSDP
+143 GKYDLAYQLIYNDEP

-192 NAFLDTTTLKW
+192 NAFLDTTTLNW

-217 SSYIQWESVLA
+217 SSYIQWDSALA
-228 QSYESI
+228 QSYKSI

-241 TAYTGMATLYY
+241 TAYTGTATLYY
-252 VNNGVLSEVTSVEV
+252 VNNGVLSEVTSTQV
-266 SSDTTGQ
+266 SSDTAGQ
-273 YFTLNITRPVLQNGW
+273 YFTLSVTEQVLQTGW
-288 RVEFSSTKISI
+288 RVEFSSVKVSI

-310 LERPSVPVPRAS
+310 LEKPSVSVPRAS

-333 GETFCSLAEITV
+333 GETFCPLAEITV
-345 NNDFQ
+345 NNEFQ
-350 VTKLRDTRDIIRR
+350 VTKLKDTREIIRR

-396 PPTAMRQEYE
+396 PPTAMKQEYA

>member
-1 MSQQLTSINGGA
+1 MSQQLTPTNGGL
-13 TPEIQTT
+13 TPEVQTT
-20 LRTSRINL
+20 LRPSRINL
-28 LSPQFIEA
+28 LSPQYIEA
-36 RNLYSRPTEWV
+36 KNLESRPTEWV

-73 ESNVGPGYIEEVGY
+73 ESNVGPGYIEEIGY

-94 SDLSSSSVR
+94 SALGSSSVL
-103 VSISESKG
+103 VSVSESKG
-111 DLIISSGSLVWR
+111 DLIVSSGNLVWK

-137 VLEVLN
+137 VLDVLN
-143 GRYDLAYQLIYNSDP
+143 GKYDLAYQLIYNDEP
-158 LPFQYS
+158 LPYQYS

-192 NAFLDTTTLKW
+192 NAFLDTTTLNW

-217 SSYIQWESVLA
+217 SSYIQWDSALA
-228 QSYESI
+228 QSYTSI

-241 TAYTGMATLYY
+241 TAYTGTATLYY
-252 VNNGVLSEVTSVEV
+252 VNNGVLSEVTSTEV

-273 YFTLNITRPVLQNGW
+273 YFTLNITEQVLQTGW

-299 QSITVTGVITL
+299 QSITITGVITL
-310 LERPSVPVPRAS
+310 LEKPSVSVPRAS

-345 NNDFQ
+345 NNEFQ
-350 VTKLRDTRDIIRR
+350 VTKLKDTREIIRR

-368 SDWLTKPFDTDLIN
+368 ADWLTKPFDTDLIN

-387 SIYPTTWMN
+387 STYPTTWMN
-396 PPTAMRQEYE
+396 PPTAMKQEYA

>member
-1 MSQQLTSINGGA
+1 MSQKLTPTGNGII
-13 TPEIQTT
+13 PEIQTT
-20 LRTSRINL
+20 LRTSRVNL
-28 LSPQFIEA
+28 LSPQFIDA
-36 RNLYSRPTEWV
+36 KNLESRPTEWV
-47 PGGRPIYRRLPAISE
+47 PEGRPIYRRLPAISE
-62 TYQIDFFNIVP
+62 TYQIDFYNVVP
-73 ESNVGPGYIEEVGY
+73 ESNVGPGYTEEVGY

-94 SDLSSSSVR
+94 SDLSPSSVR
-103 VSISESKG
+103 VSVSESKG
-111 DLIISSGSLVWR
+111 DLIVSSGNLVWR

-143 GRYDLAYQLIYNSDP
+143 GRYDLAYQLIYNDEP

-173 PLTITASTDSITG
+173 PLTITASTDSVTG

-192 NAFLDTTTLKW
+192 NAFLDTTTLNW

-241 TAYTGMATLYY
+241 TAYTGTATLYY
-252 VNNGVLSEVTSVEV
+252 VNNGVLSEVTTTAI

-273 YFTLNITRPVLQNGW
+273 YFTLPVTSQVLQTGW
-288 RVEFSSTKISI
+288 
-299 QSITVTGVITL
+299 
-310 LERPSVPVPRAS
+310 
-322 LVLYPSGTLPV
+322 YPGGTLPF

-345 NNDFQ
+345 NNDYQ
-350 VTKLRDTRDIIRR
+350 VTKLKDTREIIRR

-368 SDWLTKPFDTDLIN
+368 ADWLTKPFDTDLID

-396 PPTAMRQEYE
+396 PPTAMKQEYAE
-406 GLTQY
+406 LTQY

>member
-123 QGKTFVYPALINLE
+123 QGKTFVYPALVNLE

-143 GRYDLAYQLIYNSDP
+143 GRYDLAYQLIFNDEP

-192 NAFLDTTTLKW
+192 NAFLDTTSLKW

-217 SSYIQWESVLA
+217 SSYIQWESVLT
-228 QSYESI
+228 QSYQSI

-241 TAYTGMATLYY
+241 TAYTSTATLYY
-252 VNNGVLSEVTSVEV
+252 VNNGVLSEVTSTEV

-273 YFTLNITRPVLQNGW
+273 FFTLSVTEQVLQSGW
-288 RVEFSSTKISI
+288 RVEFSSTKVSI

-310 LERPSVPVPRAS
+310 LERPSVPIPRAS

-333 GETFCSLAEITV
+333 DETFCSLAEITV
-345 NNDFQ
+345 NNGFQ
-350 VTKLRDTRDIIRR
+350 VTKLRDTRNIIRR

-368 SDWLTKPFDTDLIN
+368 SDWLTKPFDTDLVN

-396 PPTAMRQEYE
+396 PPTAMRQEYY

>member
-1 MSQQLTSINGGA
+1 MSQQLTSISGGI

-20 LRTSRINL
+20 LRTSRVNL
-28 LSPQFIEA
+28 LSPQYIEA
-36 RNLYSRPTEWV
+36 KSLESRPTEWV
-47 PGGRPIYRRLPAISE
+47 PGGRPIYRRLPAVSE

-94 SDLSSSSVR
+94 SDLSPSSVR
-103 VSISESKG
+103 VSVSESKG
-111 DLIISSGSLVWR
+111 DLIISSGNLVWK

-143 GRYDLAYQLIYNSDP
+143 GRYDLAYQLIYNDEP

-192 NAFLDTTTLKW
+192 NAFLDTTTLNW

-241 TAYTGMATLYY
+241 TAYTGTATLYY
-252 VNNGVLSEVTSVEV
+252 VNSGVLSEVTTTAI

-273 YFTLNITRPVLQNGW
+273 YFTLPVTSQVLQTGW
-288 RVEFSSTKISI
+288 RVEFSSAKISI
-299 QSITVTGVITL
+299 QSITVTGIITL
-310 LERPSVPVPRAS
+310 LEKPSVPVPRAS

-345 NNDFQ
+345 NNEFQ
-350 VTKLRDTRDIIRR
+350 VTKLRDTREVIRR

-368 SDWLTKPFDTDLIN
+368 ADWLTKPFDTDLIN

-396 PPTAMRQEYE
+396 PPTAMKQEYAE
-406 GLTQY
+406 LTQY
-411 QVIVEN
+411 QVIVES

>member
-1 MSQQLTSINGGA
+1 MSQKLVPTNGGI
-13 TPEIQTT
+13 TPEVQTT

-28 LSPQFIEA
+28 LSAQYIESK
-36 RNLYSRPTEWV
+36 NLESRPTEWV

-87 VFVPWGE
+87 VFIPWGE

-103 VSISESKG
+103 VSVSESKG
-111 DLIISSGSLVWR
+111 DLIISSGNLVWK

-143 GRYDLAYQLIYNSDP
+143 GRYDLAYQLIYNDEP

-164 VTDFALTGL
+164 VIDFALTGL
-173 PLTITASTDSITG
+173 PLTITASTDAITG

-192 NAFLDTTTLKW
+192 NALLDTTTLNW
-203 STEDSYYPSYAQPT
+203 STEDSYYPSFAQPT
-217 SSYIQWESVLA
+217 SSYIQWESVLS
-228 QSYESI
+228 QSYESV
-234 TLRCPTG
+234 TLRCPAG
-241 TAYTGMATLYY
+241 TAYTGTATLYY
-252 VNNGVLSEVTSVEV
+252 VNNGVLSKVTSTAI
-266 SSDTTGQ
+266 SSDTVGQ
-273 YFTLNITRPVLQNGW
+273 YFTLTVTSQVLQTGW
-288 RVEFSSTKISI
+288 KVEFSSAKISI

-345 NNDFQ
+345 NNGYQ
-350 VTKLRDTRDIIRR
+350 VTKLRDTRVVIRR

-387 SIYPTTWMN
+387 STYPSTWMN
-396 PPTAMRQEYE
+396 PPTAMKQEYA

-411 QVIVEN
+411 RVIVEN

>member
-1 MSQQLTSINGGA
+1 MSQQLTPTNGGLI
-13 TPEIQTT
+13 PEVQTT
-20 LRTSRINL
+20 LRPSRINL
-28 LSPQFIEA
+28 LSPQYIEA
-36 RNLYSRPTEWV
+36 KNLESRPTEWV

-73 ESNVGPGYIEEVGY
+73 ESNVGPGYIEEIGY

-94 SDLSSSSVR
+94 SALGSSSVL
-103 VSISESKG
+103 VSVSESRG
-111 DLIISSGSLVWR
+111 DLIVSSGNLVWK

-137 VLEVLN
+137 VLDVLN
-143 GRYDLAYQLIYNSDP
+143 GKYDLAYQLIYNDEP
-158 LPFQYS
+158 LPYQYS

-192 NAFLDTTTLKW
+192 NAFLNTTTLNW

-217 SSYIQWESVLA
+217 SSYIQWDSALA
-228 QSYESI
+228 QSHTSI

-241 TAYTGMATLYY
+241 TAYTGTATLYY
-252 VNNGVLSEVTSVEV
+252 VNNGVLSEVTSSEV

-273 YFTLNITRPVLQNGW
+273 YFTLNITEQVLQTGW

-299 QSITVTGVITL
+299 QSITITGVITL
-310 LERPSVPVPRAS
+310 LEKPSVSVPRAS
-322 LVLYPSGTLPV
+322 LVLYPSGTLPI

-345 NNDFQ
+345 NNEFQ
-350 VTKLRDTRDIIRR
+350 VTKLKDTREIIRR

-368 SDWLTKPFDTDLIN
+368 ADWLTKPFDTDLIN

-387 SIYPTTWMN
+387 STYPTTWMN
-396 PPTAMRQEYE
+396 PPTAMKQEYA

>member
-1 MSQQLTSINGGA
+1 MSQQLTPTNGGLI
-13 TPEIQTT
+13 PEVQTT
-20 LRTSRINL
+20 LRPSRINL
-28 LSPQFIEA
+28 LSPQYIEA
-36 RNLYSRPTEWV
+36 KNLESRPTEWV

-73 ESNVGPGYIEEVGY
+73 ESNVGPGYIEEIGY

-94 SDLSSSSVR
+94 SALGSSSVL
-103 VSISESKG
+103 VSVSESKG
-111 DLIISSGSLVWR
+111 DLIVSSGNLVWK

-137 VLEVLN
+137 VLDVLN
-143 GRYDLAYQLIYNSDP
+143 GKYDLAYQLIYNDEP
-158 LPFQYS
+158 LPYQYS

-192 NAFLDTTTLKW
+192 NAFLDTTTLNW

-217 SSYIQWESVLA
+217 SSYIQWDSALA
-228 QSYESI
+228 QSYTSI

-241 TAYTGMATLYY
+241 TAYTGTATLYY
-252 VNNGVLSEVTSVEV
+252 VNSGVLSEVTSTEV

-273 YFTLNITRPVLQNGW
+273 YFTLNITEQVLQTGW

-299 QSITVTGVITL
+299 QSITITGVITL
-310 LERPSVPVPRAS
+310 LEKPSVSVPRAS

-345 NNDFQ
+345 NNEFQ
-350 VTKLRDTRDIIRR
+350 VTKLKDTREIIRR

-368 SDWLTKPFDTDLIN
+368 ADWLTKPFDTDLIN

-387 SIYPTTWMN
+387 STYPTTWMN
-396 PPTAMRQEYE
+396 PPTAMKQEYA

>member
-28 LSPQFIEA
+28 LSPQYIEVK
-36 RNLYSRPTEWV
+36 NLKSRPTEWV

-94 SDLSSSSVR
+94 SALGSSSVR

-137 VLEVLN
+137 VLEVLK

-217 SSYIQWESVLA
+217 SSYIQWESLLA

-241 TAYTGMATLYY
+241 TAYTGTATLYY
-252 VNNGVLSEVTSVEV
+252 VNNGVLSEVTSTEI

-273 YFTLNITRPVLQNGW
+273 YFTLAVTRQILQTGW

-310 LERPSVPVPRAS
+310 LERPSVSTPRAS

-396 PPTAMRQEYE
+396 PPTAMRQEYD

>member
-1 MSQQLTSINGGA
+1 MSQLLTPTGNGI
-13 TPEIQTT
+13 TPEVQTT
-20 LRTSRINL
+20 LQSSRINL
-28 LSPQFIEA
+28 LSPQYIEA
-36 RNLYSRPTEWV
+36 KNLESRPTEWV

-73 ESNVGPGYIEEVGY
+73 ESNVGPGYIEEIGY

-94 SDLSSSSVR
+94 SALGSSSVL
-103 VSISESKG
+103 VSVSESKG
-111 DLIISSGSLVWR
+111 DLIVSSGNLVWK

-137 VLEVLN
+137 VLDVLN
-143 GRYDLAYQLIYNSDP
+143 GKYDLAYQLIYNDEP
-158 LPFQYS
+158 LPYQYS

-192 NAFLDTTTLKW
+192 NAFLDTTTLNW

-217 SSYIQWESVLA
+217 SSYIQWDSALA
-228 QSYESI
+228 QSYTSI

-241 TAYTGMATLYY
+241 TAYTGTATLYY
-252 VNNGVLSEVTSVEV
+252 VNNGVLSEVTSTEV

-273 YFTLNITRPVLQNGW
+273 YFTLNITEQVLQTGW

-299 QSITVTGVITL
+299 QSITITGVITL
-310 LERPSVPVPRAS
+310 LEKPSVSVPRAS

-345 NNDFQ
+345 NNEFQ
-350 VTKLRDTRDIIRR
+350 VTKLKDTREIIRR

-368 SDWLTKPFDTDLIN
+368 ADWLTKPFDTDLIN

-387 SIYPTTWMN
+387 STYPTTWMN
-396 PPTAMRQEYE
+396 PPTAMKQEYA

>member
-1 MSQQLTSINGGA
+1 MSQLLTPTGNGI
-13 TPEIQTT
+13 TPEVQTT
-20 LRTSRINL
+20 LRTSRVNL
-28 LSPQFIEA
+28 LSPQYIEA
-36 RNLYSRPTEWV
+36 KNLESRPTEWV
-47 PGGRPIYRRLPAISE
+47 PGGRPIYRRLPAVSE
-62 TYQIDFFNIVP
+62 TYQIDFYNIVP

-103 VSISESKG
+103 VSASESKG
-111 DLIISSGSLVWR
+111 DLIISSGNLVWK

-143 GRYDLAYQLIYNSDP
+143 GRYDLAYQLIYNDEP

-186 WRYPAV
+186 WRYSAV
-192 NAFLDTTTLKW
+192 NAFLDTTTLNW

-217 SSYIQWESVLA
+217 SSYIQWDSALA
-228 QSYESI
+228 QSYTSI

-241 TAYTGMATLYY
+241 TAYTGTATLYY
-252 VNNGVLSEVTSVEV
+252 VNNGVLSEVTSSEV

-273 YFTLNITRPVLQNGW
+273 YFTLNITEQVLQTGW
-288 RVEFSSTKISI
+288 RVEFSSIKISI
-299 QSITVTGVITL
+299 QSITITGVITL
-310 LERPSVPVPRAS
+310 LEKPSVSVPRAS

-345 NNDFQ
+345 NNEFQ
-350 VTKLRDTRDIIRR
+350 VTKLKDTREIIRR

-368 SDWLTKPFDTDLIN
+368 ADWLTKPFDTDLIN

-387 SIYPTTWMN
+387 STYPTTWMN
-396 PPTAMRQEYE
+396 PPTAMKQEYA